1 MKKRKE
7 ATLKQ
12 WAELYD
18 AAVSIRRLEPWRY
31 LSIEHLTV
39 IELETGQEPV
49 YLSAMCSPDGC
60 GSISVYEGQRGYEDI
75 RELLSIDE
83 YDPVYAAFVLTH
95 QSCLALH
102 FTEREAVPPEQKD

>member
-18 AAVSIRRLEPWRY
+18 ATVSIRRLEPWRY

-49 YLSAMCSPDGC
+49 Y
-60 GSISVYEGQRGYEDI
+60 
-75 RELLSIDE
+75 
-83 YDPVYAAFVLTH
+83 
-95 QSCLALH
+95 
-102 FTEREAVPPEQKD
+102 